1 MKKIAVALAFVVSAG
16 LLVSC
21 GQGNASSKVKK
32 ENVENA
38 EKRDNSISQGAPVIS
53 FDKEEFDFGTVKEGE
68 VVETTF
74 VVTNSGKSD
83 LVITNA
89 QASCGC
95 TVPNWPKEPIAPGKT
110 GKIKV
115 SFNTSGK
122 PNKQSKSITL
132 TTNTEKGREILK
144 ISGMVTPK
152 NKNLKKLPTTTN
164 EIKDI

>member
-16 LLVSC
+16 MLVSC

-38 EKRDNSISQGAPVIS
+38 EKRDNTISQGAPEIS

-74 VVTNSGKSD
+74 VVTNTGKSD
-83 LVITNA
+83 LVITHA

-95 TVPNWPKEPIAPGKT
+95 TVPEWTKDPIAPGET
-110 GKIKV
+110 GDIKV
-115 SFNTSGK
+115 SFNTSGRT
-122 PNKQSKSITL
+122 NKQSKSVTL
-132 TTNTEKGREILK
+132 TTNTEKGREIIK

-152 NKNLKKLPTTTN
+152 NK
-164 EIKDI
+164 DV

>member
-1 MKKIAVALAFVVSAG
+1 MKKIAVAIAFVISAG
-16 LLVSC
+16 MLVSC
-21 GQGNASSKVKK
+21 GEGNASSKVKK
-32 ENVENA
+32 ENIEKA
-38 EKRDNSISQGAPVIS
+38 EKRDTTISLGSPTVS
-53 FDKEEFDFGTVKEGE
+53 FDKEEYDFGTVNEGD
-68 VVETTF
+68 VVKTTF
-74 VVTNSGKSD
+74 IVTNTGKSD
-83 LVITNA
+83 LVITKA

-110 GKIKV
+110 GEVKV

-152 NKNLKKLPTTTN
+152 KKTTAPKTKT
-164 EIKDI
+164 I

>member
-16 LLVSC
+16 MLVSC

-38 EKRDNSISQGAPVIS
+38 EKRDNTISQGAPEIS

-74 VVTNSGKSD
+74 VVTNTGKSD
-83 LVITNA
+83 LVITHA

-95 TVPNWPKEPIAPGKT
+95 TVPEWTKDPIAPGET
-110 GKIKV
+110 GDIKV
-115 SFNTSGK
+115 SFNTSGRT
-122 PNKQSKSITL
+122 NKQSKSVTL
-132 TTNTEKGREILK
+132 TTNTEKGREIIK

-152 NKNLKKLPTTTN
+152 NK
-164 EIKDI
+164 DA

>member
-53 FDKEEFDFGTVKEGE
+53 FDKEEYDFGTVKEGE

-74 VVTNSGKSD
+74 IVTNTGKSD

-95 TVPNWPKEPIAPGKT
+95 TVPNWTDKPIPPGET
-110 GKIKV
+110 GEVKV

-152 NKNLKKLPTTTN
+152 NK
-164 EIKDI
+164 EA

>member
-1 MKKIAVALAFVVSAG
+1 MKKIAVAIAFVLSTG
-16 LLVSC
+16 MLVSC

-38 EKRDNSISQGAPVIS
+38 EKRDVSISAGAPTIS
-53 FDKEEFDFGTVKEGE
+53 FNEEDHDFGIVAEGDVVK
-68 VVETTF
+68 TTF
-74 VVTNSGKSD
+74 IVTNTGKSD

-95 TVPNWPKEPIAPGKT
+95 TVPVWPKEAISPGKT
-110 GKIKV
+110 GEIQV
-115 SFNTSGK
+115 SFNTNGK

-132 TTNTEKGREILK
+132 TTNTEKGREVIK

-152 NKNLKKLPTTTN
+152 KKTV
-164 EIKDI
+164 

>member
-1 MKKIAVALAFVVSAG
+1 MKKIAVALAFMVSAG

-53 FDKEEFDFGTVKEGE
+53 FDKEEYDFGTVKEGE

-110 GKIKV
+110 GEIKV

-152 NKNLKKLPTTTN
+152 NK
-164 EIKDI
+164 EA

>member
-16 LLVSC
+16 MLVSC

-38 EKRDNSISQGAPVIS
+38 EKRDNTISQGAPEIS

-74 VVTNSGKSD
+74 VVTNTGKSD
-83 LVITNA
+83 LVITHA

-95 TVPNWPKEPIAPGKT
+95 TVPEWTKDPIAPGET
-110 GKIKV
+110 GNIKV
-115 SFNTSGK
+115 SFNTSGRT
-122 PNKQSKSITL
+122 NKQSKSVTL
-132 TTNTEKGREILK
+132 TTNTEKGREIIK

-152 NKNLKKLPTTTN
+152 NK
-164 EIKDI
+164 DA

>member
-1 MKKIAVALAFVVSAG
+1 MKKIAVAIAFVLSTG
-16 LLVSC
+16 MLVSC

-38 EKRDNSISQGAPVIS
+38 EKRDISINAGAASIS
-53 FDKEEFDFGTVKEGE
+53 FDKEEYNFGTVTEGE
-68 VVETTF
+68 VVKTSFT
-74 VVTNSGKSD
+74 VTNTGKGD

-95 TVPNWPKEPIAPGKT
+95 TVPVWPKEAIAPGKT
-110 GKIKV
+110 GEIQV

-132 TTNTEKGREILK
+132 TTNTVKGREVLK

-152 NKNLKKLPTTTN
+152 NKA
-164 EIKDI
+164 I